1 MIENP
6 MYCKKGAKYPNKN
19 EKRYYWNSFEDEVVF
34 FDGKNKRDQIGL
46 KFSSYMDL
54 MNNVGAFNKLVLR
67 LNKQDANITHLR
79 RRLEKINGGYGHLTH
94 HNGLT
99 ANEWVIQS
107 QEKELKK
114 KDEQISGWI
123 EKYAENIVRIRDQQR
138 IINELKEENEKLQ
151 KENNDYE
158 KQFRIIND
166 KIDEYIKTADTYRI
180 PIPSLK
186 YGDDLGYFN
195 GVYQSMKE
203 LKKDIGGIEY
213 D

>member
-6 MYCKKGAKYPNKN
+6 RYCKKGAKYPNKN

-34 FDGKNKRDQIGL
+34 FDGKNKRDRIGL

-67 LNKQDANITHLR
+67 LNKQDANITRLR
-79 RRLEKINGGYGHLTH
+79 RRLEQMTYR
-94 HNGLT
+94 NGLT

-123 EKYAENIVRIRDQQR
+123 EKYAENIVRINDQQR

-180 PIPSLK
+180 PISSLK
-186 YGDDLGYFN
+186 YGDELGYFN
-195 GVYQSMKE
+195 GVYQYMKE
-203 LKKDIGGIEY
+203 LKKDIGGIGYE
-213 D
+213 

>member
-1 MIENP
+1 

-34 FDGKNKRDQIGL
+34 FDGKNKRDRIGL
-46 KFSSYMDL
+46 KFSSYLDL

-67 LNKQDANITHLR
+67 LNKQDANITSLR
-79 RRLEKINGGYGHLTH
+79 RRLEQMTYR
-94 HNGLT
+94 NGLT

-123 EKYAENIVRIRDQQR
+123 EKYAENIVRINDQQR

-180 PIPSLK
+180 PISSLK
-186 YGDDLGYFN
+186 YGDELGYFN
-195 GVYQSMKE
+195 GVYQYMKE
-203 LKKDIGGIEY
+203 LKKDIGWIGYE
-213 D
+213 